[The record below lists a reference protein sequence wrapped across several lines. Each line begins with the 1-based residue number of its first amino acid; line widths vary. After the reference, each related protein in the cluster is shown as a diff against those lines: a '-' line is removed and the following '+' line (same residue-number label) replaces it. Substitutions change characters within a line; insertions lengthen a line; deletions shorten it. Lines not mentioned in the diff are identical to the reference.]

1 MDMLKKN
8 RFLVLGG
15 ALLVSA
21 LLIGATALTVGAQAN
36 RNSSRDSSGCGGGG
50 YGGMMG
56 MGMMGMG
63 SMMGDVDRHFIEQMI
78 PHHQGAIAM
87 ADLALQK
94 AQRPEIKAL
103 AADIKRTQTAEIEQ
117 MRAWYKEWYGVDVP
131 TANTSTSSSSGN
143 MMGGGMSSM
152 MGGGMNM
159 NGNTQDLATATDFDK
174 AFIEQMIPHH
184 QMAVMMAGM
193 VLAGGEKA
201 ELRTLVQSIST
212 SQSAEIEKM
221 RAWYKSWYG
230 TSAP

>member
-8 RFLVLGG
+8 RSLVLGG

-36 RNSSRDSSGCGGGG
+36 RNSSRDSSGCGGNNGG
-50 YGGMMG
+50 YS
-56 MGMMGMG
+56 GMMGMG

-87 ADLALQK
+87 ANLALEK

-117 MRAWYKEWYGVDVP
+117 MRTWYKEWYGVDMP
-131 TANTSTSSSSGN
+131 TTNTSTGSNSGN
-143 MMGGGMSSM
+143 MMGGGMSGM
-152 MGGGMNM
+152 MGGAINM
-159 NGNTQDLATATDFDK
+159 NGNTQDLATASDFDK

-201 ELRTLVQSIST
+201 KLRTLAQSIST

-221 RAWYKSWYG
+221 SAWYKSWYG